1 MSMQQKFQFISKSQL
16 AREAGISPR
25 TLTRYLHARRDVLL
39 KMGVSPK
46 AQKLPPHAVSYLAH
60 EYCFDLG

>member
-1 MSMQQKFQFISKSQL
+1 MNRQNKLLFISKSRL

-25 TLTRYLHARRDVLL
+25 TLSRYLHARRDVLL
-39 KMGVSPK
+39 EMGVSPK

-60 EYCFDLG
+60 EYCFDIG